1 MRISGRSNTADNT
14 QANFGG
20 FPFSA
25 YAEHPA
31 AVGMNDSDFGH
42 AMVNTAETLYFYNL
56 TGGDFQYSQWPHTSG
71 YARVTG
77 SYRIA

>member
-20 FPFSA
+20 FPFST

-42 AMVNTAETLYFYNL
+42 AMVNTAEILYFYNT
-56 TGGDFQYSQWPHTSG
+56 TGGDFLIALGDTTG
-71 YARVTG
+71 YARVQG
-77 SYRIA
+77 SYRTA